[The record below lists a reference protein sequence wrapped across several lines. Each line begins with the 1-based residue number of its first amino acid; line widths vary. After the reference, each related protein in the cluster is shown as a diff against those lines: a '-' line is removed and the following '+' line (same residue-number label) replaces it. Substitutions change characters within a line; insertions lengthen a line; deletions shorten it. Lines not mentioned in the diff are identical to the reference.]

1 MPRVYRVKLWEDSG
15 IPAELR
21 RYCSEHGV
29 SINAFAN
36 QAIAEKLQRMDVHSL
51 TIEEIEVIERGCNDA
66 E

>member
-21 RYCSEHGV
+21 RYCAEHDM

-36 QAIAEKLQRMDVHSL
+36 RAIAEKLQRMDVHSM
-51 TIEEIEVIERGCNDA
+51 TIEEIEVIERGRND